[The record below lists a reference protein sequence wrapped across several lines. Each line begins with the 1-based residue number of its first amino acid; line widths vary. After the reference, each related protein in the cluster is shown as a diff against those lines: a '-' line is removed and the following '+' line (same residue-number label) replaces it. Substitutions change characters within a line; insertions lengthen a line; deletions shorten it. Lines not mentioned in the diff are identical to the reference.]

1 MLQENLVVIT
11 WRWTFGITPTDG
23 IIQVFR
29 VRPTGVTPIGGLG
42 VFPNPLTEQLNVIY
56 RVYED
61 GKVDISVYDMEGRML
76 KNIVNENKEVGE
88 YFTQVDFSEFA
99 PGLYMVLS
107 KNGGMT
113 MSERVAKLR

>member
-1 MLQENLVVIT
+1 MKH
-11 WRWTFGITPTDG
+11 
-23 IIQVFR
+23 
-29 VRPTGVTPIGGLG
+29 
-42 VFPNPLTEQLNVIY
+42 PLTEQLNVIY

-61 GKVDISVYDMEGRML
+61 GKVDISVYDIEGRML

-88 YFTQVDFSEFA
+88 YFVQADFSEFA

-113 MSERVAKLR
+113 MSERVAKIR